1 MYFHGA
7 TVRSVELTSGIKDAW
22 GLLKRPT
29 SATAVTRR
37 CPRESFFTRND
48 GFKYFTVMPTSSGR
62 RKTFYCSVT
71 GILGYT
77 AFSLGW
83 FDWAHVDNCFNRASC
98 TIVANN
104 LGVKHIIRSTKH
116 LVELVLH
123 CLGQQ
128 AVWVDTDTI
137 GEQTGLLGGS
147 ALVIEMRTN
156 GEDLFLGSQVGC
168 GCGTGLAAVL
178 IVQYSMRLVRV
189 VDDSNFVSNC
199 LDQVWLGP

>member
-1 MYFHGA
+1 M
-7 TVRSVELTSGIKDAW
+7 
-22 GLLKRPT
+22 
-29 SATAVTRR
+29 
-37 CPRESFFTRND
+37 
-48 GFKYFTVMPTSSGR
+48 
-62 RKTFYCSVT
+62 
-71 GILGYT
+71 
-77 AFSLGW
+77 
-83 FDWAHVDNCFNRASC
+83 
-98 TIVANN
+98 
-104 LGVKHIIRSTKH
+104 
-116 LVELVLH
+116 ELVLH

-168 GCGTGLAAVL
+168 GCGTGLAAIL